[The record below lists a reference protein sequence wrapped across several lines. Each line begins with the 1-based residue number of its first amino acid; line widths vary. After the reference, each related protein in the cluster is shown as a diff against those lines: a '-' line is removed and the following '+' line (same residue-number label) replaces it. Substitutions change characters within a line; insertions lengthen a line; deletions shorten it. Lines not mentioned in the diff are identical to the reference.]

1 MTAHTLTRSA
11 GSGRT
16 TWALRR
22 GRASLRVERRSVIV
36 CGVLVLVVAALGVLT
51 LATGSIQLTPAQVL
65 SALFDPDAEPRT
77 RLVVVTWRLPRLLFA
92 VVCGAALAVSG
103 ALFQSL
109 TKNPLGSPD
118 VIGFASGSY
127 AGASVVMLV
136 LGTANYLAVAT
147 GSLIGGAATALLVY
161 LLAYRGGVRPF
172 RLIIVGI
179 AVGAFLSSITS
190 MLLLAVSPHQAMLVA
205 TWGAGSLS
213 GLGFEQLRVTA
224 LVFAAL
230 LICSVGVV
238 RPLVHLE
245 MGDDT
250 ALALGVNA
258 QRARLTA
265 TVVPHPARQPG
276 PPGRRGGPRRDRG
289 GHAQRRTRTDR
300 GRPGRG
306 RGARPPALRRPAPTT
321 AAGKGVA
328 HRRGPRRPGRT
339 GHRRR
344 PGDGTAHRRGAAGP
358 AVHHPPHHREPDPAL
373 RLRPGGRARRDRAG
387 RPRKPRPERTPPVT
401 SAQTDTPVATLPV
414 ADARRTRA
422 EILRRLRAHR
432 RRLGAALLTLL
443 GGTAATLATPPV
455 LGGIVDAVAD
465 GAGRGRVPALGIALV
480 AATAVGAVLAYAG
493 GRMLVALVQE
503 VLAGLREDVF
513 ETAVHLP
520 VNTLESSGSSDVVSR
535 VTRDVEAVSEAA
547 SDVLPEV
554 TNASFTIGLSLVG
567 LAVLD
572 LRLALAGL
580 LCLPVHVYATR
591 QFLRRSHRVY
601 GDIRRLESAR
611 GQSVIEAVRGA
622 ESIRAYRTQDHHLDD
637 LAERSVRAIE
647 RQRDGVGLR
656 NRFTGLLNAAEF
668 LGLAAV
674 LVTGFALFGS
684 GAVTLGAATAAAL
697 YFHRLFGPVG
707 ALLGSLD
714 DIQRATVGLSRL
726 VGITDL
732 DRHHVRYEE
741 PAQGSGRPN
750 EAQGAGRRPDIDVK
764 GVSYA
769 YATAGRPASC
779 AEVCGLATSPRRG
792 ADASA
797 RSSAALHAALG
808 REVHPGPARRGHR
821 RPPDRGSDPS
831 AAPRPPTPRPPRCSG
846 STWTGA
852 AAGVARPAAGDT
864 RVRTPEAG
872 AAAGADGAATPSRP
886 TRRLTRGVGSSLRQ
900 GAGSAGARH
909 RRTEPRRGARRS
921 SRARVAP
928 VLGSPYGAACRNGL
942 LVPHG
947 GVHGAE
953 PSSCAGPD
961 HRARSTATCADLGWP
976 TVVPGALRA
985 RAPAEP
991 AGRRLGMAR
1000 VLDDGDWETT
1010 YRWTRI
1016 NGLTGTSKATVT
1028 WAIGADTAPGTYRI
1042 VHHGDAKN
1050 LLGKITPFTGASP
1063 TFTVSG

>member
-1 MTAHTLTRSA
+1 MT
-11 GSGRT
+11 
-16 TWALRR
+16 
-22 GRASLRVERRSVIV
+22 
-36 CGVLVLVVAALGVLT
+36 
-51 LATGSIQLTPAQVL
+51 P
-65 SALFDPDAEPRT
+65 
-77 RLVVVTWRLPRLLFA
+77 
-92 VVCGAALAVSG
+92 
-103 ALFQSL
+103 
-109 TKNPLGSPD
+109 
-118 VIGFASGSY
+118 
-127 AGASVVMLV
+127 
-136 LGTANYLAVAT
+136 
-147 GSLIGGAATALLVY
+147 
-161 LLAYRGGVRPF
+161 
-172 RLIIVGI
+172 
-179 AVGAFLSSITS
+179 
-190 MLLLAVSPHQAMLVA
+190 
-205 TWGAGSLS
+205 
-213 GLGFEQLRVTA
+213 
-224 LVFAAL
+224 
-230 LICSVGVV
+230 
-238 RPLVHLE
+238 
-245 MGDDT
+245 
-250 ALALGVNA
+250 
-258 QRARLTA
+258 
-265 TVVPHPARQPG
+265 
-276 PPGRRGGPRRDRG
+276 
-289 GHAQRRTRTDR
+289 
-300 GRPGRG
+300 
-306 RGARPPALRRPAPTT
+306 
-321 AAGKGVA
+321 
-328 HRRGPRRPGRT
+328 
-339 GHRRR
+339 
-344 PGDGTAHRRGAAGP
+344 
-358 AVHHPPHHREPDPAL
+358 
-373 RLRPGGRARRDRAG
+373 
-387 RPRKPRPERTPPVT
+387 
-401 SAQTDTPVATLPV
+401 AQTDTPVATLPV

-707 ALLGSLD
+707 ELLGSLD

-732 DRHHVRYEE
+732 DRHHVRHEE
-741 PAQGSGRPN
+741 PAQGSGRPDEAQGAGRPD

-769 YATAGRPASC
+769 YDGGRPA
-779 AEVCGLATSPRRG
+779 L
-792 ADASA
+792 
-797 RSSAALHAALG
+797 
-808 REVHPGPARRGHR
+808 REVSLHVPAGTSLALVGASGSGKSTLARLVAGIGT
-821 RPPDRGSDPS
+821 PDRGSVTVGS
-831 AAPRPPTPRPPRCSG
+831 AEAPDAPASRYLVTQEVHLFGGTLADNLRL
-846 STWTGA
+846 
-852 AAGVARPAAGDT
+852 ARPDAGDDQL
-864 RVRTPEAG
+864 RHALREAG
-872 AAAGADGAATPSRP
+872 AGWALDLDAGLDTVLGAGGSPLDDGSVQHLALARVLLADPPVVVLDEATAESGPQTRALLQGALARVTAGRTSVVVAHRLEQARQADRVLVLRDGEVAEQGTHDELLAAGGEYAA
-886 TRRLTRGVGSSLRQ
+886 LW
-900 GAGSAGARH
+900 
-909 RRTEPRRGARRS
+909 
-921 SRARVAP
+921 
-928 VLGSPYGAACRNGL
+928 AAY
-942 LVPHG
+942 
-947 GVHGAE
+947 
-953 PSSCAGPD
+953 
-961 HRARSTATCADLGWP
+961 HRAR
-976 TVVPGALRA
+976 PGGG
-985 RAPAEP
+985 AP
-991 AGRRLGMAR
+991 
-1000 VLDDGDWETT
+1000 V
-1010 YRWTRI
+1010 
-1016 NGLTGTSKATVT
+1016 
-1028 WAIGADTAPGTYRI
+1028 
-1042 VHHGDAKN
+1042 
-1050 LLGKITPFTGASP
+1050 SP
-1063 TFTVSG
+1063 